1 VADNHA
7 PMQRASLGSKIVTRR
22 MTSFLLAV
30 CAFLIVSHGVG
41 PLRAQQRPMILA
53 STTSTENSGLFAH
66 LLPQFQAATG
76 IEVRVVAVGS
86 GQALSLAA
94 RGDADAVLVHDR
106 PGEDD
111 LVAKGHAIERQ
122 DVMYND
128 FVIVGPAGDPAS
140 IKGLR
145 DVKAAFSQIACAQVA
160 FVSRGDDSGT
170 HRTELRIWQAAG
182 GDLKPKGA
190 AWYRELGSGMGATLN
205 TATQMNAYVLTDRAT
220 WASFKNRGTLE
231 IVVAGD
237 PLLLNPY
244 GSLRVNPAKGAH
256 IMEEPARIWH
266 EWLTSPQ
273 GRAAIKSFKIDGEQL
288 FFLPDQMPRG

>member
-1 VADNHA
+1 MVAA
-7 PMQRASLGSKIVTRR
+7 VVGGSSLG
-22 MTSFLLAV
+22 
-30 CAFLIVSHGVG
+30 
-41 PLRAQQRPMILA
+41 AQQRLMTLA

-66 LLPQFQAATG
+66 ILPVFRAQTG
-76 IEVRVVAVGS
+76 IDVRVVAVGS
-86 GQALSLAA
+86 GQALMLAA

-111 LVAKGHAIERQ
+111 LVAKGHGIDRQ

-128 FVIVGPAGDPAS
+128 FVIVGPANDPAG
-140 IKGLR
+140 IKGTR
-145 DVKAAFSQIACAQVA
+145 DVRAAFVKIAVAQA
-160 FVSRGDDSGT
+160 GFASRGDDSGT

-182 GDLKPKGA
+182 ADLKPNGA
-190 AWYRELGSGMGATLN
+190 SWYRELGSSMGATLN
-205 TATQMNAYVLTDRAT
+205 TASQMNAYALADRAT

-244 GSLRVNPAKGAH
+244 GSLRVNPAKGGH
-256 IMEEPARIWH
+256 ILAEPARIWH
-266 EWLTSPQ
+266 EWLTSAQ
-273 GRAAIKSFKIDGEQL
+273 GRAAITSFKIDGEQL